1 MIGCAEQLT
10 LNRTE
15 LWQAHQVKA
24 DGVVSGDCDFHA
36 AEPVFRLENGL
47 T

>member
-24 DGVVSGDCDFHA
+24 DGVVNGDCDVQ
-36 AEPVFRLENGL
+36 EPVFRLENGL